1 MKTLLTTFVLA
12 TTLLAACNAPEPVET
27 PAVEPTD
34 NTYEATHND
43 MDSGLLG
50 SEQTV
55 NDDGSITLSIYWE
68 GELVGTIEKEKPADG
83 YEVLLFDQTDENAYI
98 AVNPTGLGGYI
109 LYGHA
114 FEVYEYD
121 FATQAFEVLPVTGVD
136 DISPDGNLVA
146 YWTTWEGPAGEFWGP
161 AVYDL
166 SQGVNVSNYQVY
178 EEFDEG
184 GHATFSP
191 SGKNLAFELA
201 DKDDTENGEEHS
213 LFLGS
218 TVGGEFKEV
227 DRQVND
233 YFSMDWELNEKL
245 KSFELANQ

>member
-34 NTYEATHND
+34 NTYYEETHSN

-55 NDDGSITLSIYWE
+55 NADGSITLSIYWE
-68 GELVGTIEKEKPADG
+68 GELIGTIEKEKPADG
-83 YEVLLFDQTDENAYI
+83 YEVLLFDQTDDKAYI

-109 LYGHA
+109 LYGPA
-114 FEVYEYD
+114 FWVYAYD
-121 FATQAFEVLPVTGVD
+121 FDTQTLSELPVDSVD

-146 YWTTWEGPAGEFWGP
+146 YWTTWEGPAGEFWGL

-166 SQGVNVSNYQVY
+166 SQGINVSNYQVD
-178 EEFDEG
+178 EEFHEG

-201 DKDDTENGEEHS
+201 IKGDTMEEHA

-218 TVGGEFKEV
+218 AVGGEFKEV
-227 DRQVND
+227 DRQEWD
-233 YFSMDWELNEKL
+233 YFSMDWEVNEKL